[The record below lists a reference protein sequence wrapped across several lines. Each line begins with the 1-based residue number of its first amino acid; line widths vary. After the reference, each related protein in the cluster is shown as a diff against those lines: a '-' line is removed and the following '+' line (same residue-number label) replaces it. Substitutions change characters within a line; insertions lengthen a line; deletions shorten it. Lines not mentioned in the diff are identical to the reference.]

1 MSRRMTSCRAFE
13 IPLYLLPEVIA
24 RFLRTKG
31 EAVYRVSIART
42 HWHHYNVSVRTKPV
56 KKELAPARVAVLEAL
71 PGGAK
76 KAKKSGRGCAA

>member
-24 RFLRTKG
+24 RFIRTKG

-56 KKELAPARVAVLEAL
+56 RKELAPQPVAVISPV
-71 PGGAK
+71 PGETK
-76 KAKKSGRGCAA
+76 QKKSGRRCAA